1 MSAHHA
7 LYLALII
14 LVLLAILVLVSAA
27 LVRRPRQEWQVAVR
41 GQTQDVR
48 ESGMPSIR
56 NPGLRPRK
64 VTLDEMWAVNS
75 VPESAYLGAPKLLH
89 REEVIAALAPAP
101 RELVQQYQGV
111 FLGARVPSHPAP
123 PPPPSLEDDE
133 FYEPAVVTGEV
144 SVFNAALDR
153 PGYEED
159 EEWVDG
165 AELKFVDVMREKAEI
180 AKTAW
185 SGVSTW
191 VSDATGSAR
200 ALFAKDQVER
210 ETDDVVAEEE
220 EETIEVDETVAGVD
234 ESVSEADVAVPEEDA
249 PVIDS
254 EPAPDAPD
262 AFEFPE
268 DLPPVPA
275 PEPEDLDDWVLG
287 LAKGE
292 EDGVN
297 RYHPSW
303 RPTSKTEEDTL

>member
-89 REEVIAALAPAP
+89 REELIAALAPAP

-111 FLGARVPSHPAP
+111 FLGAQVPSHPAP

-234 ESVSEADVAVPEEDA
+234 ESVSEADVAVPEQ
-249 PVIDS
+249 
-254 EPAPDAPD
+254 
-262 AFEFPE
+262 
-268 DLPPVPA
+268 
-275 PEPEDLDDWVLG
+275 EDLDNWVRD
-287 LAKGE
+287 LAEGE
-292 EDGVN
+292 EGGVN

-303 RPTSKTEEDTL
+303 RPTSKTEEDTV

>member
-111 FLGARVPSHPAP
+111 FLGAQVSSHPAP

-191 VSDATGSAR
+191 VSDATSLRKMKSNGKRTTSLLKRKRKRSRSTRLLLGSTSLSLKLTLR
-200 ALFAKDQVER
+200 SPRRTRPSSIRNLFRTRRTHLSSRRICLRCQ
-210 ETDDVVAEEE
+210 
-220 EETIEVDETVAGVD
+220 
-234 ESVSEADVAVPEEDA
+234 
-249 PVIDS
+249 
-254 EPAPDAPD
+254 
-262 AFEFPE
+262 
-268 DLPPVPA
+268 PPSRKTLMTGCAASQRV
-275 PEPEDLDDWVLG
+275 
-287 LAKGE
+287 
-292 EDGVN
+292 
-297 RYHPSW
+297 R
-303 RPTSKTEEDTL
+303 KTE

>member
-1 MSAHHA
+1 M
-7 LYLALII
+7 
-14 LVLLAILVLVSAA
+14 
-27 LVRRPRQEWQVAVR
+27 
-41 GQTQDVR
+41 
-48 ESGMPSIR
+48 
-56 NPGLRPRK
+56 
-64 VTLDEMWAVNS
+64 
-75 VPESAYLGAPKLLH
+75 
-89 REEVIAALAPAP
+89 IAALAPAP

-275 PEPEDLDDWVLG
+275 PEPEDLDDWVRG

-303 RPTSKTEEDTL
+303 RPTSKTEEDTV